1 MALTKQKLVRD
12 DAPLD
17 SVLRTLLIQHNL
29 VVNHLRTICA
39 KLDADAGVTDT
50 NYAAGLDA
58 SGVRL
63 LSGAGTDTEI
73 TA

>member
-29 VVNHLRTICA
+29 VLNALRTALA

-58 SGVRL
+58 TGVRL
-63 LSGAGTDTEI
+63 LSDAGTNTEI

>member
-12 DAPLD
+12 DAPLN
-17 SVLRTLLIQHNL
+17 SVVRALLIQHND
-29 VVNHLRTICA
+29 VANALRAMAA

-50 NYAAGLDA
+50 NYAATLDA
-58 SGVRL
+58 SDVRL
-63 LSGAGTDTEI
+63 LTSAGTDTEI

>member
-12 DAPLD
+12 TAPLD
-17 SVLRTLLIQHNL
+17 SVQRTLLIQHNL
-29 VVNHLRTICA
+29 VLNQLRTIAA

-50 NYAAGLDA
+50 DYASGLDA

-63 LSGAGTDTEI
+63 LSSAGTDTEI

>member
-17 SVLRTLLIQHNL
+17 SVLRAVL
-29 VVNHLRTICA
+29 VQLNKHANAMRTICV

-50 NYAAGLDA
+50 NYAAVLDA
-58 SGVRL
+58 SDIRL
-63 LSGAGTDTEI
+63 LSSAGTDTEI